1 MTADSPNTSCSGGE
15 DACLQHFEYKTS
27 AGRCHKCCLLANV
40 SAEEHARIMELPQ
53 CRGCGNTSTRLTTDY
68 CGACER
74 KNAKQ
79 PAPAAAIPAIPA
91 LSQIRNLGQ
100 FHRSNW
106 KDAANINN
114 SSIRA
119 QQSTVAITGSNM
131 AALRNNNLAT
141 TECYA
146 FILEPFVNLKP
157 CDYLPT
163 FDVTRE
169 GSVKFSELLEIA
181 IACFNSSWEG
191 GSEAGLDCRDIRF
204 SMQAVQ
210 PAGISEEAPFGPAG
224 VDPASMGPAMVEIL
238 NKHERSGESISY
250 SSEQDIMRLT
260 QINVGVLALLSQFGA
275 VLRDCCQNLEKTVPP
290 KFRNRKFAAVY
301 LEAHIDLDKF
311 HARTGA
317 LPPQNVISKS
327 KKRTWS
333 ANTSISGAS
342 ILKRTRLGS
351 GGSHTLKSAF
361 VLMAP
366 ALPLDPTP
374 VADTTSVTLFFAKQT
389 SDPVKGLQNFAWTT
403 ENPISNSVM
412 LENGPI
418 NKGRSKLVFKLTI
431 DGVAY
436 VAKRCYSI
444 GNGSPV
450 SIVDNR
456 DQLIKEGTTLG
467 RTKFFLNSFKKEC
480 GTEEIEIS
488 EFEVTDFIIA
498 REGVDG
504 LTDSFTPSPASGI
517 RQSDY
522 TSLPDTEKDEL
533 RTNTALISSVTWL
546 LEPERGNVQLRKY
559 SGTLDH
565 PRYSDKQGA
574 TINAFQHFSYL
585 YSNNTLV
592 LADIQA
598 SESHN
603 PLSKASILFDIMSH
617 TLDGTSG
624 AGDHGKDGIKSFVEQ
639 HECVQKCTLMGMKA
653 LKESEGE
660 DEDVS
665 SNRDNR
671 SD

>member
-204 SMQAVQ
+204 SRMNNVHIQ
-210 PAGISEEAPFGPAG
+210 IGPHFLLR
-224 VDPASMGPAMVEIL
+224 DIL
-238 NKHERSGESISY
+238 
-250 SSEQDIMRLT
+250 Q
-260 QINVGVLALLSQFGA
+260 A

>member
-1 MTADSPNTSCSGGE
+1 MTADSPSTSCCGGE
-15 DACLQHFEYKTS
+15 DAYILRYSVNLEDCILTVVDAPAEVIDLAIPPLLHLKRQHFEYKTS
-27 AGRCHKCCLLANV
+27 GGRCHKCCLLANV

-53 CRGCGNTSTRLTTDY
+53 CRGCGNTSNRLTTDY

-74 KNAKQ
+74 KNV
-79 PAPAAAIPAIPA
+79 
-91 LSQIRNLGQ
+91 RNLGQ

-131 AALRNNNLAT
+131 AALRNHNLAT

-191 GSEAGLDCRDIRF
+191 GSEAGLDWMNNVHIQIGPHFLLRDIL
-204 SMQAVQ
+204 Q
-210 PAGISEEAPFGPAG
+210 
-224 VDPASMGPAMVEIL
+224 
-238 NKHERSGESISY
+238 
-250 SSEQDIMRLT
+250 
-260 QINVGVLALLSQFGA
+260 A
-275 VLRDCCQNLEKTVPP
+275 VLRDCGQNLEKTVPP

-333 ANTSISGAS
+333 ANTSISGSGAS

-351 GGSHTLKSAF
+351 GGSRTLKSAF
-361 VLMAP
+361 VLIAP
-366 ALPLDPTP
+366 SLPLDPTP

-389 SDPVKGLQNFAWTT
+389 SDPMKGLQDFAWTT
-403 ENPISNSVM
+403 ENPIANLAM
-412 LENGPI
+412 LENGPT

-436 VAKRCYSI
+436 VAKRCYTI
-444 GNGSPV
+444 GNRSAV

-467 RTKFFLNSFKKEC
+467 CTKFFLNSFKKEC
-480 GTEEIEIS
+480 EHEEIEIS
-488 EFEVTDFIIA
+488 EFEGTDFILA

-522 TSLPDTEKDEL
+522 ASLPDTEKDEL
-533 RTNTALISSVTWL
+533 KTNTALISSVTWL

-603 PLSKASILFDIMSH
+603 PLSKASILFDLMSH

-624 AGDHGKDGIKSFVEQ
+624 AGDHGKEGIKTFVDQ

-653 LKESEGE
+653 LKDLEGE
-660 DEDVS
+660 EEDATL
-665 SNRDNR
+665 NGGNNPD
-671 SD
+671 

>member
-1 MTADSPNTSCSGGE
+1 MSWLWGIHRIGLRPIIA
-15 DACLQHFEYKTS
+15 ARAK
-27 AGRCHKCCLLANV
+27 GR
-40 SAEEHARIMELPQ
+40 
-53 CRGCGNTSTRLTTDY
+53 
-68 CGACER
+68 
-74 KNAKQ
+74 NAKQ

-100 FHRSNW
+100 FHW

-131 AALRNNNLAT
+131 AALRNHNLAT

-169 GSVKFSELLEIA
+169 GSVKLSELLEIA

-191 GSEAGLDCRDIRF
+191 GSEAGLDWMNNVHIQIGPHFLLHDIL
-204 SMQAVQ
+204 Q
-210 PAGISEEAPFGPAG
+210 
-224 VDPASMGPAMVEIL
+224 
-238 NKHERSGESISY
+238 
-250 SSEQDIMRLT
+250 
-260 QINVGVLALLSQFGA
+260 A
-275 VLRDCCQNLEKTVPP
+275 VLRDCGQNLEKTVPP

-301 LEAHIDLDKF
+301 LEAHIDLEKDW
-311 HARTGA
+311 G
-317 LPPQNVISKS
+317 V
-327 KKRTWS
+327 
-333 ANTSISGAS
+333 AS
-342 ILKRTRLGS
+342 PKIVTGS
-351 GGSHTLKSAF
+351 GGSRTLKSAF

-366 ALPLDPTP
+366 SLPLDPTP
-374 VADTTSVTLFFAKQT
+374 VADMTST
-389 SDPVKGLQNFAWTT
+389 SDPMKGLQNFAWTT
-403 ENPISNSVM
+403 EKSDCQLGHARKWSHQQR
-412 LENGPI
+412 
-418 NKGRSKLVFKLTI
+418 RSKLVFKLTI

-436 VAKRCYSI
+436 VAKRCYTI
-444 GNGSPV
+444 GNGSAV

-480 GTEEIEIS
+480 EHEEIEIS
-488 EFEVTDFIIA
+488 EFEVTDFILA

-522 TSLPDTEKDEL
+522 ASLPDTEKDEL
-533 RTNTALISSVTWL
+533 KTTHCPYIFQ
-546 LEPERGNVQLRKY
+546 RGNVQLRKY

-603 PLSKASILFDIMSH
+603 PLSKASILFDLMSH

-624 AGDHGKDGIKSFVEQ
+624 AGDHGKEGIKTFVDQ

-653 LKESEGE
+653 LKDLEGE
-660 DEDVS
+660 EEDAAL
-665 SNRDNR
+665 NGGNNPD
-671 SD
+671 

>member
-1 MTADSPNTSCSGGE
+1 MLTNVTAT
-15 DACLQHFEYKTS
+15 
-27 AGRCHKCCLLANV
+27 V
-40 SAEEHARIMELPQ
+40 
-53 CRGCGNTSTRLTTDY
+53 
-68 CGACER
+68 
-74 KNAKQ
+74 
-79 PAPAAAIPAIPA
+79 
-91 LSQIRNLGQ
+91 RNLGQ

-169 GSVKFSELLEIA
+169 GSVKFSEESKFHSSGVELLEIA

-191 GSEAGLDCRDIRF
+191 GSEAGLDWMNNVHIQIGPHFLLRDIL
-204 SMQAVQ
+204 Q
-210 PAGISEEAPFGPAG
+210 
-224 VDPASMGPAMVEIL
+224 
-238 NKHERSGESISY
+238 
-250 SSEQDIMRLT
+250 
-260 QINVGVLALLSQFGA
+260 A

-317 LPPQNVISKS
+317 LPPQNVISKP

>member
-1 MTADSPNTSCSGGE
+1 MSRPKNTQELWNFRNVVVVGIHRIGLRPII
-15 DACLQHFEYKTS
+15 AAHAK
-27 AGRCHKCCLLANV
+27 GR
-40 SAEEHARIMELPQ
+40 M
-53 CRGCGNTSTRLTTDY
+53 
-68 CGACER
+68 
-74 KNAKQ
+74 Q

-131 AALRNNNLAT
+131 AALRNHNLAT

-191 GSEAGLDCRDIRF
+191 GSEAGLDWMNNVHIQIGPHFLLRDIL
-204 SMQAVQ
+204 Q
-210 PAGISEEAPFGPAG
+210 
-224 VDPASMGPAMVEIL
+224 
-238 NKHERSGESISY
+238 
-250 SSEQDIMRLT
+250 
-260 QINVGVLALLSQFGA
+260 A
-275 VLRDCCQNLEKTVPP
+275 VLRDCGQNLEKTVPP

-327 KKRTWS
+327 KKRVSLALGLRFSS
-333 ANTSISGAS
+333 AH
-342 ILKRTRLGS
+342 GS
-351 GGSHTLKSAF
+351 SAF
-361 VLMAP
+361 VLMVP
-366 ALPLDPTP
+366 SLPLDPTP
-374 VADTTSVTLFFAKQT
+374 VADTTLVTLFFAKQT
-389 SDPVKGLQNFAWTT
+389 SDPMKGLQNFAWTT
-403 ENPISNSVM
+403 ENPIANLAM
-412 LENGPI
+412 LENGPT

-436 VAKRCYSI
+436 VAKRCYTI
-444 GNGSPV
+444 GNGSAV

-480 GTEEIEIS
+480 EHEDIEIS
-488 EFEVTDFIIA
+488 ESEVTDFILA

-522 TSLPDTEKDEL
+522 ASLPDTEKDEL
-533 RTNTALISSVTWL
+533 KTNTALISSVTWL

-603 PLSKASILFDIMSH
+603 PLSKASILFDLMSH

-624 AGDHGKDGIKSFVEQ
+624 AGDHGKEGIKTFVDQ

-653 LKESEGE
+653 LKDLEGE
-660 DEDVS
+660 EEDAAL
-665 SNRDNR
+665 NGGNNPD
-671 SD
+671 

>member
-204 SMQAVQ
+204 SRMNNVHIQ
-210 PAGISEEAPFGPAG
+210 IGPHFLLR
-224 VDPASMGPAMVEIL
+224 DIL
-238 NKHERSGESISY
+238 
-250 SSEQDIMRLT
+250 Q
-260 QINVGVLALLSQFGA
+260 A

-498 REGVDG
+498 RGGVDG